1 MESNSLQSHVDD
13 TEDVARMLFSPL
25 FIDKGQLSPTAF
37 ALRVFN
43 DTPETYISVLR
54 TCFDCF
60 LSDTEQIKPPYANTI
75 YGYALLNVGE
85 VRGIKILSEQDI
97 RFDVLS
103 RGIGKLKSHAGI
115 FVTIDQKLLKGGQRP
130 PSLLRIQNKLLRI
143 AENRVVKLLK

>member
-1 MESNSLQSHVDD
+1 MENNSLQSHVDD

-60 LSDTEQIKPPYANTI
+60 LSDAEQIKPPYANTI

-97 RFDVLS
+97 RFDVVP
-103 RGIGKLKSHAGI
+103 RGTGKLKSHAGI
-115 FVTIDQKLLKGGQRP
+115 IVTIDQKLLKGGQRP
-130 PSLLRIQNKLLRI
+130 PSLLRIQNRLLRI
-143 AENRVVKLLK
+143 AETRLVKML

>member
-1 MESNSLQSHVDD
+1 MENNSLQSHDDD

-43 DTPETYISVLR
+43 GTPETYISVLR

-60 LSDTEQIKPPYANTI
+60 LSDAEQIKPPYADTI

-85 VRGIKILSEQDI
+85 VRGK
-97 RFDVLS
+97 RFFPNKKSVL
-103 RGIGKLKSHAGI
+103 
-115 FVTIDQKLLKGGQRP
+115 T
-130 PSLLRIQNKLLRI
+130 
-143 AENRVVKLLK
+143 